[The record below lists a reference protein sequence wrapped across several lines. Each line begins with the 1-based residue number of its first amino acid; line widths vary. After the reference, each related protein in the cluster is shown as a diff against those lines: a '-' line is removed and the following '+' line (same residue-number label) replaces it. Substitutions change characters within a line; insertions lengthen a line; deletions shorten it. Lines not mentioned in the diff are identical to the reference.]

1 MVEIKGLC
9 KSYDNKRVVDNL
21 SIYHIWAFCHKYMD

>member
-21 SIYHIWAFCHKYMD
+21 DLTINDGEIYWS